1 MTKFQSN
8 MKLAFY
14 ISKVEIVTL
23 KKDSELFL
31 SDKRGNKSIPCESN
45 IEWSVE
51 QHRTDQKNLAMAKKW
66 GSWFILVL
74 ESAVFLADFTF
85 LLIGDFNLQRLSAQG
100 CWQDHQLCSYSS
112 SGGFLIKPS
121 WQGRWD
127 SGIGE
132 REGEIK
138 RMRKVRAW
146 CLPPPPSKD
155 KTNMWRERERN
166 WFSPAETKR

>member
-1 MTKFQSN
+1 

-23 KKDSELFL
+23 KKDSWAENWAFL
-31 SDKRGNKSIPCESN
+31 VRQIWQQKYSFWKWYWMEECGATQNKSEKSCNGQEMGWLI
-45 IEWSVE
+45 
-51 QHRTDQKNLAMAKKW
+51 QKC
-66 GSWFILVL
+66 SILVL

-112 SGGFLIKPS
+112 SSGFLIKPS

-132 REGEIK
+132 REGEVR

-146 CLPPPPSKD
+146 CLPPPHSKG
-155 KTNMWRERERN
+155 KANLWRERETG
-166 WFSPAETKR
+166 FSL